1 MVGSLAFHS
10 RVGAALI
17 SMLQVTYKLNGSGAK
32 CTGRAP
38 NAPGGRQMHLRG
50 AECTRGAPN
59 APEGR
64 RMHRGGAERTG
75 RAPNAPAAK
84 ST

>member
-1 MVGSLAFHS
+1 MALALES
-10 RVGAALI
+10 NIGVETYARVGAALI
-17 SMLQVTYKLNGSGAK
+17 SMLQVTYKLNGSGAR
-32 CTGRAP
+32 CTGGAP
-38 NAPGGRQMHLRG
+38 NARGGRRMH
-50 AECTRGAPN
+50 TGAPN

-75 RAPNAPAAK
+75 RAPDAPAAK